1 MSDGAS
7 DPVDQLQIIITGP
20 TRSSSPSGLSPR
32 FKGAAVSGQAGSGS
46 VPRSSGTT
54 TARPR
59 GQAVNFAA

>member
-20 TRSSSPSGLSPR
+20 ARSSSSSGLPPR
-32 FKGAAVSGQAGSGS
+32 FAGAAASGQAGSGS
-46 VPRSSGTT
+46 VPRPTT
-54 TARPR
+54 TRPR

>member
-20 TRSSSPSGLSPR
+20 ARSSSSSGLPPR
-32 FKGAAVSGQAGSGS
+32 FAGAAASGQAGSGS
-46 VPRSSGTT
+46 VPRPISMTT
-54 TARPR
+54 TRPR